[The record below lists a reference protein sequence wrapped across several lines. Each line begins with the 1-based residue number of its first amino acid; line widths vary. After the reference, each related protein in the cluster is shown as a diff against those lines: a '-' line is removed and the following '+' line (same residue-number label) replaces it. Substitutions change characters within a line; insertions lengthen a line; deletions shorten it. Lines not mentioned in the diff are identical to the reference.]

1 MFTDDLQA
9 LKEVIRDCLRAQHDQ
24 IMDNEAKF
32 SDERKFYMNCIEDD
46 RKENERLG
54 QVIEDL
60 QKRLEV
66 EQTVN
71 SNLFVDEHVD

>member
-1 MFTDDLQA
+1 MFTDDLHA

-24 IMDNEAKF
+24 IIDNEAKF
-32 SDERKFYMNCIEDD
+32 SEERKFYMQCIEDD
-46 RKENERLG
+46 RKEKERLG

-60 QKRLEV
+60 VERLKV

>member
-1 MFTDDLQA
+1 
-9 LKEVIRDCLRAQHDQ
+9 
-24 IMDNEAKF
+24 MDNEAKF